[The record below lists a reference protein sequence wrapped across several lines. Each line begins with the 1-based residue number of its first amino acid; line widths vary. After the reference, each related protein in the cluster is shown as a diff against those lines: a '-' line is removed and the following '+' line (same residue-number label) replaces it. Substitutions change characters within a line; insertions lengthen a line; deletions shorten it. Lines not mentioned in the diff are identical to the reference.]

1 MNKTK
6 IGINLWTYF
15 IGSFFSYFLVTQKFL
30 ISASVVKFL
39 SISVLGILYFLVE
52 KKPSILFLVF
62 LFFTVLGEITV
73 INGGKAVVEL
83 MSIASILRFWSTFFL
98 IKKNSR
104 KNTFDRKY
112 FLSILMVSIFALYVV
127 VSVLFIIFEQVPYS
141 LPLPIITAI
150 SFVFLAAY
158 MANTFFNSQN
168 MKNVWLLLTLILDCI
183 TFLVAPVEAMVFP
196 SIYLQAIIH
205 VAVVASSF
213 FVFKFLTTKEY
224 KMELNN
230 KTIYI

>member
-83 MSIASILRFWSTFFL
+83 MSI
-98 IKKNSR
+98 
-104 KNTFDRKY
+104 DRKY